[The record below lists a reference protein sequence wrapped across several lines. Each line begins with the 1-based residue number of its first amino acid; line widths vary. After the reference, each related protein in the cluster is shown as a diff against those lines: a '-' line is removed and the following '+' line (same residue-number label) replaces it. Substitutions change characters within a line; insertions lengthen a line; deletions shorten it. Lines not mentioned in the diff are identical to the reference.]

1 MNKIKKKDKYF
12 YFSMV
17 ASLTTREAALA
28 MLGFDYYT
36 EDRDLEYEQL
46 EEVNKL
52 KKVITRNLQKIVDRA
67 ASNIT
72 YPSHWILCAAY
83 SFMDEYTP
91 GEVRETINK
100 AVVEMTNEKGWEK
113 SLKKLGGD
121 ELYEL
126 GKRIRH
132 HKRGLHKRDD
142 EDRNNCKLIALL
154 VELLQK
160 HGKPNYKDMINIHR
174 DIEKLCNDKGI
185 STEGI
190 KKSSFFNKIKEAK
203 NLMDFDVNR

>member
-1 MNKIKKKDKYF
+1 MSKKTRKDKYF

-36 EDRDLEYEQL
+36 EDRDLEYDNL

-52 KKVITRNLQKIVDRA
+52 KKVITRNLQKMVDRA
-67 ASNIT
+67 ASNVT
-72 YPSHWILCAAY
+72 YPSHWVLCAAY
-83 SFMDEYTP
+83 SFMDKHTP
-91 GEVRETINK
+91 GEVKETINK
-100 AVVEMTNEKGWEK
+100 AVVKMTNEKNWERF
-113 SLKKLGGD
+113 LKEFGGE

-142 EDRNNCKLIALL
+142 EDRNDWKLIALL

-160 HGKPNYKDMINIHR
+160 NGKPNYKDLIAIHR
-174 DIEKLCNDKGI
+174 DIEKLCAEKGI
-185 STEGI
+185 STDGI
-190 KKSSFFNKIKEAK
+190 KKSTFFNKIKEAK
-203 NLMDFDVNR
+203 TLMDFDSKN